1 MTIRRF
7 GRVLIGSVALTV
19 GVLGLGLSS
28 AGASPSNAPTAL
40 SGTFNCAGQTGTFV
54 VNSGN
59 AMAPVTWNV
68 AHLTFSSGGSGI
80 FVPTALDLTF
90 TFMGQ
95 SQTVHATKGAARGS
109 VTCSIAAAQPG
120 FSLSGSVTGNIRHTE

>member
-7 GRVLIGSVALTV
+7 GRVLVGSLALTAAAV
-19 GVLGLGLSS
+19 GVGVSGAS
-28 AGASPSNAPTAL
+28 ASPSNAPTAL
-40 SGTFNCAGQTGTFV
+40 SGTFNCSGSTGTFV

-68 AHLTFSSGGSGI
+68 AHLTFSSGDTGI
-80 FVPTALDLTF
+80 FVPTALHLTF

-95 SQTVHATKGAARGS
+95 SQPLDASKGSAHGS
-109 VTCSIAAAQPG
+109 ATCSIAATQG
-120 FSLSGSVTGNIRHTE
+120 DFSLTGSVTGNIRHTG